1 MAKYLTIGLLILL
14 STGLWGQ
21 KSRTKL
27 EKERKQILQQIDL
40 TSKLLDQT
48 KEDKKASLSNYKKL
62 LRKVKY
68 REELIANYNQEI
80 RLSEKKIIRNE
91 EKIDVLSVKLQ
102 DLKTDL
108 SALLK
113 NSYRS
118 KLLNNPVFFL
128 FSAESLNNLFL
139 RWVYLKKILNLKKE
153 QAQKIKK
160 TNINLKK
167 EKQAL
172 KINIEEKKE
181 LLAKLAEE
189 RESLEEESRAEKQL
203 IAKLRNEE
211 SSIKRNLNDSR
222 KKHETLNDEIE
233 KLIKIEME
241 KAMIAERKRKANE
254 AGKKPTVKSKSFA
267 GNKGKLPWPVKAG
280 VITSNFGIQPHAT
293 VSGISEEKKGIG
305 ISTEKGTPVYAI
317 ADGQVSASVYIPGKN
332 YMVLVKHGEYFSVY
346 SQIENVEV
354 SKNQKIKAGTQIGTV
369 AKDPA
374 TNSYELFFQIYKN
387 KTRLNPSKWI
397 KKRP

>member
-1 MAKYLTIGLLILL
+1 M
-14 STGLWGQ
+14 
-21 KSRTKL
+21 
-27 EKERKQILQQIDL
+27 
-40 TSKLLDQT
+40 
-48 KEDKKASLSNYKKL
+48 
-62 LRKVKY
+62 
-68 REELIANYNQEI
+68 
-80 RLSEKKIIRNE
+80 
-91 EKIDVLSVKLQ
+91 
-102 DLKTDL
+102 KTDL

-113 NSYRS
+113 NSYRN

-160 TNINLKK
+160 TNINLNK

-181 LLAKLAEE
+181 LLTKLAEE

-241 KAMIAERKRKANE
+241 KAMIAERKRKASK
-254 AGKKPTVKSKSFA
+254 AGKKPAVKSKSFA